1 MIIPLKCGRGSWG
14 CHPLQAR
21 IRPQRERIGRH
32 ALSEVISQLRRVTI
46 DAGGQITAV
55 VVPTTYQK
63 DFDTEGP
70 ALGGRGRDQEYK
82 NDDQRSCMNHRPSVM
97 TAIGRKVVHRRE
109 LIRDD
114 RSLRTL
120 HAPPERTFAV
130 LGDIGDGLHEHLRCK
145 NMDRSQTFG
154 HCSEEKGCKAATGW
168 DKKYMK

>member
-1 MIIPLKCGRGSWG
+1 MGVVRGVVIPFRLGYEYGS
-14 CHPLQAR
+14 
-21 IRPQRERIGRH
+21 RH
-32 ALSEVISQLRRVTI
+32 ALSEVISQLWRVTV

-97 TAIGRKVVHRRE
+97 TAIGRKVVHRRD

-114 RSLRTL
+114 RSLRKL
-120 HAPPERTFAV
+120 HAPQYGTKAHLARV
-130 LGDIGDGLHEHLRCK
+130 GDGLHEHLR
-145 NMDRSQTFG
+145 R
-154 HCSEEKGCKAATGW
+154 
-168 DKKYMK
+168 